1 MGRRAG
7 GGSGMG
13 EGVCGRWAGRQCRL
27 WSVLRWAEK
36 QTTAAGGTA
45 PPESQ
50 TISIS
55 HKGQLSVSHAAARN
69 SSVQHPA
76 LACLALGC
84 SACCQLLA
92 EPSSAAWHSSARW
105 VLAAGRIRASRLLL
119 RTALAI
125 DPSEPPPL
133 PLVCGAAA
141 DVQSSLARPPAVS

>member
-1 MGRRAG
+1 MWALGGQAMQVVVGVEMG
-7 GGSGMG
+7 G
-13 EGVCGRWAGRQCRL
+13 EADYCCWGHG
-27 WSVLRWAEK
+27 
-36 QTTAAGGTA
+36 TTRVTDD
-45 PPESQ
+45 Q
-50 TISIS
+50 HLS

-76 LACLALGC
+76 SACIALGC

-105 VLAAGRIRASRLLL
+105 VVAAGRIRASRLLL